1 MLPVDTSADHLHT
14 LAVLAMALAARNG
27 YFQISFVA
35 FLHSR
40 QDLEETTPEWRAQWW
55 DEDTNL
61 SDAAFWI
68 TTTYDFQPLAIVG
81 ADDYDLRTFIREDP
95 ETMELELVKVQRD
108 RLARIAARE
117 CPRAAVRRM

>member
-14 LAVLAMALAARNG
+14 LAVLALALAERDG
-27 YFQISFVA
+27 LFQITDNIL
-35 FLHSR
+35 LHTRSDLDETD
-40 QDLEETTPEWRAQWW
+40 QDWRAQWW
-55 DEDTNL
+55 NNDTNL

-95 ETMELELVKVQRD
+95 QTMELELIKVKRD
-108 RLARIAARE
+108 HLACLAARE
-117 CPRAAVRRM
+117 CPRDVIRRM